1 MKKATTTTTA
11 KATTTTAKK
20 APAKKAPAKKAP
32 AKKAPAKAK
41 APAPAKAKAPAP
53 TAEKCPKPAKAKAPA
68 PVENAPAPN
77 TAENAPKPATPWKNV
92 IPVEISERLCA
103 IIAQV
108 GIKPLATKLNVS
120 SASITRWAY
129 RRRGKR
135 PVLPHAKFATYTA
148 ICNACTEIENAQ
160 KNGDI
165 TTAFVSK

>member
-1 MKKATTTTTA
+1 MKTTTTA
-11 KATTTTAKK
+11 KTAKTVATK
-20 APAKKAPAKKAP
+20 TAKTVARKAP

-41 APAPAKAKAPAP
+41 APAKTVAKKAPAKAVAPKAPA
-53 TAEKCPKPAKAKAPA
+53 TTKAPT
-68 PVENAPAPN
+68 
-77 TAENAPKPATPWKNV
+77 TAENAPKPAVPFKNV
-92 IPVEISERLCA
+92 IPVALSERLCN

-135 PVLPHAKFATYTA
+135 VVLPHAKFATYKA
-148 ICNACTEIENAQ
+148 ICNACQEIENAQ

-165 TTAFVSK
+165 TTAFIAK